1 MPKSSPKPGQ
11 ALGSPTQG
19 ACSAGDD
26 VVDSECG
33 GNQATADNADYRPP
47 ETQQR
52 RPAQGQR
59 DDDAQGS
66 QRGQRAATGS
76 AAAAWS
82 NRPKITEAR
91 VMESIIITVPPTVGV
106 TILRR
111 MNSHLE
117 MTS

>member
-1 MPKSSPKPGQ
+1 MPITGP
-11 ALGSPTQG
+11 
-19 ACSAGDD
+19 
-26 VVDSECG
+26 
-33 GNQATADNADYRPP
+33 
-47 ETQQR
+47 QR
-52 RPAQGQR
+52 RSSADPRRASATTMPRVASAVKG
-59 DDDAQGS
+59 
-66 QRGQRAATGS
+66 AATGS